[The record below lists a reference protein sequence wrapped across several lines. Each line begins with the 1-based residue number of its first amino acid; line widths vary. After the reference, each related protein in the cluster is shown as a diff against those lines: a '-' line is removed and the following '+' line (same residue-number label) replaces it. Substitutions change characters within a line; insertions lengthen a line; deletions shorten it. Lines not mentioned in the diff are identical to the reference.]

1 MTHHLFQSMP
11 FYLIF
16 AFVIF
21 SVTACKDTSPAEG
34 PYNGEVLEPDGA
46 DAEGRPIYTCTG
58 DLCYDPDDPDAQER
72 RDELIAIAELAFSES
87 DTFEQDLQEFRDEMM
102 LWGEGY
108 AACNYQKDESTHLIS
123 VDCPD
128 WVEDI
133 ACPGEFYQSTDTSGM
148 FRPNNAPSHRTYCV
162 PEALETSQRACD
174 YNLACPN
181 GEVCTGML
189 SATRADTGEMHSGLW
204 CIPAAS
210 CDVLQQRYNIDD
222 AQSCFY
228 SDFTTIENETPPK
241 APISC
246 DSLALG
252 TCTRGCACSAED
264 DPLAEYLGTNAH
276 CENLSE
282 QNAVGLCSTVTCEE
296 DDDCVIHGDGVCA
309 QHSSLPAWAAAH
321 YQGILDA
328 ITNHFDLRPKPG
340 FCVSKSACE
349 VWNDAYGSQLICGT
363 ASGTP

>member
-1 MTHHLFQSMP
+1 MTHHFFQSLP
-11 FYLIF
+11 FYLTLAF
-16 AFVIF
+16 AIMNVA
-21 SVTACKDTSPAEG
+21 ACKDTGSTERS
-34 PYNGEVLEPDGA
+34 YNGEVLEPDGA
-46 DAEGRPIYTCTG
+46 DEKGRPIYMCTG
-58 DLCYDPDDPDAQER
+58 DLCYDPDNPDTQER
-72 RDELIAIAELAFSES
+72 RDELIATAELAFSES
-87 DTFEQDLQEFRDEMM
+87 DTFDQDLQEFRDEMM

-108 AACNYQKDESTHLIS
+108 AACNYQKDDGADLIS

-133 ACPGEFYQSTDTSGM
+133 ACPEEFYQFTDTSGM

-162 PEALETSQRACD
+162 PKTLEISQRACD

-204 CIPAAS
+204 CVPAAS
-210 CDVLQQRYNIDD
+210 CDALQKRYNTED

-228 SDFTTIENETPPK
+228 PDFTAIEDATPSN
-241 APISC
+241 AAISC
-246 DSLALG
+246 DSLTLS
-252 TCTRGCACSAED
+252 TCTQGCACIAD
-264 DPLAEYLGTNAH
+264 DESLAEYLGTKTH
-276 CENLSE
+276 CEMVSQ
-282 QNAVGLCSTVTCEE
+282 QNAIGLCSTATCEE
-296 DDDCVIHGDGVCA
+296 DDDCLIHGDGVCA

-328 ITNHFDLRPKPG
+328 ITNHFDPRPKPG

-349 VWNDAYGSQLICGT
+349 AWNDTHGRQLICGT
-363 ASGTP
+363 ASSTL